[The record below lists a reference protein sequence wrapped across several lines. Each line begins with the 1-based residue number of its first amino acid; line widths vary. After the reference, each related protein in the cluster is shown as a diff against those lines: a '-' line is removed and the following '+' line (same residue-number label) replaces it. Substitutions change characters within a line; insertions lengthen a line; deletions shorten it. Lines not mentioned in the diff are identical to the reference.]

1 MYRRHKHGPKKYMHD
16 ASVAVAIVPTLMCV
30 ARRGTYPA
38 LAKLASYI
46 TLQRERESIIVEEAS
61 IM

>member
-1 MYRRHKHGPKKYMHD
+1 MHD